1 LALPAE
7 IYNPTVK
14 RLPVDLSELAA
25 LLDQARRGP
34 VRAFFDR
41 DTGAFESMPR
51 DAEAEGL
58 FDDIA
63 AAPERWI
70 EVQPVPEA
78 ERRQLRRNFVDQE
91 IADTHLRLRLFEAL
105 DGDRPFV
112 RFEALLRDRPPLLDR
127 WFAFRNASLYS
138 LARTWLSALNIAS

>member
-1 LALPAE
+1 
-7 IYNPTVK
+7 VK
-14 RLPVDLSELAA
+14 SLPVDLSELAA
-25 LLDQARRGP
+25 LFDQARRGP

-63 AAPERWI
+63 AAPQRWV

-78 ERRQLRRNFVDQE
+78 ERRQLRWSFVDQE
-91 IADTHLRLRLFEAL
+91 IVDAHLRLRLFEAL
-105 DGDRPFV
+105 DGQHPFV

-127 WFAFRNASLYS
+127 WFAFRDASLYP
-138 LARTWLSALNIAS
+138 LARTWLSALNIAI